1 MLSKH
6 FPMESQLL
14 LISEMRA
21 KSQQQVP
28 SMTAWKPLTTQ
39 AASAH
44 LIEGLTAVRMLLVHL
59 FMEQILTIVAKAI

>member
-39 AASAH
+39 AASAR